1 MKNCYSMFKCS
12 DGTLICGLKD
22 ENGIAYLSS
31 FEFSNNELILIQ
43 EKKINYEY
51 IVIINQLKNGNIIT
65 GSYRSLIQIWD

>member
-1 MKNCYSMFKCS
+1 MKME
-12 DGTLICGLKD
+12 L
-22 ENGIAYLSS
+22 YLSS